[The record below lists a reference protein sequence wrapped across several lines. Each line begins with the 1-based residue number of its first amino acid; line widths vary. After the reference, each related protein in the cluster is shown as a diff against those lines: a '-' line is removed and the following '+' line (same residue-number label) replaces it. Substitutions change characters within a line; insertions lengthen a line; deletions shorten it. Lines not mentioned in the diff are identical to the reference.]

1 MGNGDL
7 VFHVE
12 DALSGVSQ
20 VKGFIDGEWVLF
32 HWDPKRKTAKYLASD
47 LHHIAGGTQTVR
59 FVAQYEVGFISEW
72 SGNVTFP

>member
-20 VKGFIDGEWVLF
+20 VNGFIDDQWVLF
-32 HWDPKRKTAKYLASD
+32 HWDPKLKTAMYHASD
-47 LHHIAGGTQTVR
+47 LHHIPGGTQSVK
-59 FVAQYEVGFISEW
+59 FVAQDEVGLISEW
-72 SGNVTFP
+72 SGKVTFP